1 MTDYRRTTAYGAMAT
16 IPGDVDLLVAGFSC
30 VDFSQLNAHKLDL
43 NDTGESGDTFRAI
56 LNYAKKWRPR
66 IIVLENVFTAPW
78 DLIKEY
84 WGSHANYSAEWV
96 RVDTKAYYIPHTRM
110 RGYMICIDNERLES
124 AGKTVGNWKRFFES
138 MKRPASSPIEAF
150 LLPEDDPRVH
160 RGREELSKGLR
171 GGDKNSREVDWTRC
185 QGRHQDYRADLLLG
199 SKRPMTGWEDNGSCK
214 MPDFC
219 WNDWGTTQ
227 VERIWDT
234 FEVSLLRNARRGFD
248 SQYKTFVPPPA

>member
-1 MTDYRRTTAYGAMAT
+1 MAT

-30 VDFSQLNAHKLDL
+30 VDFSQLNSHKLDL
-43 NDTGESGDTFRAI
+43 NDPGESGDTFRAI

-66 IIVLENVFTAPW
+66 IIVLENVSSAPW
-78 DLIKEY
+78 DLIKGY
-84 WGSHANYSAEWV
+84 WQSHANYSAEWL
-96 RVDTKAYYIPHTRM
+96 RVDTKAYYIPHTRI
-110 RGYMICIDNERLES
+110 RGYMICIDNEKLGSSKEIV
-124 AGKTVGNWKRFFES
+124 GKWKRFLEA
-138 MKRPASSPIEAF
+138 MKRPASCPIEAF

-171 GGDKNSREVDWTRC
+171 GGDKNAREVDWTRC

-214 MPDFC
+214 MPDYC

-248 SQYKTFVPPPA
+248 SQYKTFVPLSALTFDSYPC